1 MKKELEKNTE
11 IMEQETQGMENVES
25 DIQKPYTFRK
35 LSTEDIFPMLK
46 LMNKIGLRDLKEDDG
61 LKNVLF
67 MFMGGSA
74 KGKVDVEKLGIDM
87 FLELA
92 ALITENIPKCET
104 ELYTLLSNTSNLSV
118 EDIKEQSP
126 ATTMEMIID
135 FIKKEEF
142 ADFFKVVL
150 KLFK

>member
-11 IMEQETQGMENVES
+11 IMEQETQEMEAVEMEAE
-25 DIQKPYTFRK
+25 KPYTFRQ
-35 LSTEDIFPMLK
+35 LATEDIFPMFK
-46 LMNKIGLRDLKEDDG
+46 LLNKMGIRDLKNDDG

-74 KGKVDVEKLGIDM
+74 SGKIDVEKLGSDM
-87 FLELA
+87 FIEIA
-92 ALITENIPKCET
+92 AIITESIPKCEA
-104 ELYTLLSNTSNLSV
+104 ELYTILSNTSDLSV
-118 EDIKEQSP
+118 EDIKTQSP

>member
-11 IMEQETQGMENVES
+11 IMEQETQDVENAEQKVL
-25 DIQKPYTFRK
+25 KPYTFRT

-46 LMNKIGLRDLKEDDG
+46 LLNKIGLRDLKENDG

-67 MFMGGSA
+67 MFAGGTA
-74 KGKVDVEKLGIDM
+74 NGKVDVNKLGIDM
-87 FLELA
+87 FLEIA
-92 ALITENIPKCET
+92 AIITESIPKCEA
-104 ELYTLLSNTSNLSV
+104 ELYTLLSNTSDLSA
-118 EDIKEQSP
+118 EDIKTQSP